1 VGGEAAWVEGGHV
14 VEVYNLGDELRR
26 IPVRIEASLEGP
38 PLRIDMPSTHPRIT
52 IGISRFG

>member
-26 IPVRIEASLEGP
+26 IPARIEASLEGP
-38 PLRIDMPSTHPRIT
+38 HLRIEIWGTQFS
-52 IGISRFG
+52 G